1 MADSGSHDPVA
12 EARKIFG
19 PFRLLRI
26 ISEGATGVVLEAE
39 HRTLGRRIALKTF
52 NPKGF
57 QRSGMNVSQ
66 MTELFLNEARVQSS
80 IENMHVLPIYDAGFA
95 RAGDML
101 IDVPY
106 MALKLVSNGDL
117 GNAID
122 RHGAL
127 PFPRV
132 LRLARECALGL
143 QAVHAAGYVHRD
155 IKPGNILIEDD
166 GLARITDFSVARPV
180 SELENDKIVVGTPG
194 YLAPEQIVG
203 YPASARTD
211 LYALGVTLLFA
222 LAGTAPSADDHLEIL
237 ERFNDRNDQRSSCL
251 AAIVAHTVSPDPA
264 ERYADASQLVED
276 CVLVEAGTSPR
287 HAPLGK
293 WRRRLSISAQ
303 LKAVM
308 GIDPK

>member
-1 MADSGSHDPVA
+1 MADNGSHDPLA

-39 HRTLGRRIALKTF
+39 HRTLGRRVALKTF

-57 QRSGMNVSQ
+57 ERSGMNVSQ
-66 MTELFLNEARVQSS
+66 MTDLFLNEARILSR
-80 IENMHVLPIYDAGFA
+80 IEHIHVLPIYDAGFA

-106 MALKLVSNGDL
+106 MAVHLVSNGDL
-117 GNAID
+117 GNLID
-122 RHGAL
+122 RHGAQL
-127 PFPRV
+127 FGRV

-143 QAVHAAGYVHRD
+143 HAIHVAGYVHRD
-155 IKPGNILIEDD
+155 IKPGNILIEES
-166 GLARITDFSVARPV
+166 GLARITDFSVARPLAEV
-180 SELENDKIVVGTPG
+180 DQDKIVVGTPG
-194 YLAPEQIVG
+194 YLAPEQIEG
-203 YPASARTD
+203 KAASARTD
-211 LYALGVTLLFA
+211 IYALGVTLIYA
-222 LAGTAPSADDHLEIL
+222 LGGAAPTADDHLEIL
-237 ERFNDRNDQRSSCL
+237 ERTIDRNDQRSSCL
-251 AAIVAHTVSPDPA
+251 AAILAHTVSPDPA
-264 ERYADASQLVED
+264 ERYATAADLAED
-276 CVLVEAGTSPR
+276 CALVEAGSPLK

-308 GIDPK
+308 GIDPR